1 MVYWQIALLLALIVL
16 NGFFAMSELAI
27 VSSRRGIL
35 KQRAEAGSRGAA
47 TALRLSD
54 EPTRFLSTIQIAITL
69 IGLVNGAIGGI
80 TFGEQM
86 AAILDE
92 VEWLGGHGEFVG
104 YAIVVV
110 VITYFSLVIG
120 ELVPKRIA
128 MTHPEAIAVA
138 VAPLLNVVSQTT
150 RPFVVLLQAST
161 ALLLKLLGVHDQNQR
176 TVTDEEITALLSEGA
191 EQGLIDKVER
201 QMIDE
206 VLSLGDRPVRSMMTH
221 RSQVEWI
228 DVHASLDSVREQV
241 VQGGYGRYLICDDS
255 LDNVLGYVRT
265 RELIDVLLGKRDF
278 DLRSMIRDPLV
289 VPPSTKALS
298 LLAQFKKARP
308 HIAIVV
314 DEYGDLLGMITPTD
328 ILETIAGDLAGEGH
342 ETEPN
347 VVKREDGS
355 YLVDGQIGM
364 DELEDKVGMGGLVVG
379 ERFATLARF
388 LLEQLGAIPRTG
400 QTLVVNGWRF
410 EIVDMDGTRIDKVL
424 VSQLAG
430 QTRRL

>member
-1 MVYWQIALLLALIVL
+1 MLYWQFALLLALVL
-16 NGFFAMSELAI
+16 FNGFFAMSEMAI

-47 TALRLSD
+47 AALKLSD
-54 EPTRFLSTIQIAITL
+54 EPTRFLSTIQIGITL
-69 IGLVNGAIGGI
+69 IGIVAGAVSGAAFGSELAIVLDRVIWLAGYGEAVAYSLVFMGI
-80 TFGEQM
+80 TFLQ
-86 AAILDE
+86 
-92 VEWLGGHGEFVG
+92 
-104 YAIVVV
+104 
-110 VITYFSLVIG
+110 LVIG

-128 MTHPEAIAVA
+128 ITHPEGIAVA
-138 VAPLLNVVSQTT
+138 VAPLLRGISTAT
-150 RPFVVLLQAST
+150 RPFVALLQAST
-161 ALLLKLLGVHDQNQR
+161 SLILRLLGVKEHHKR
-176 TVTDEEITALLSEGA
+176 AVTDEEITALLAEGT
-191 EQGLIDKVER
+191 EQGVIDTVER

-221 RSQVEWI
+221 RSEIEWI
-228 DVHASLDSVREQV
+228 GVTATLDEIREQV
-241 VQGGYGRYLICDDS
+241 VTGGYGRYLVCEDS
-255 LDNVLGYVRT
+255 LDNVIGYVRT
-265 RELIDVLLGKRDF
+265 RELIDTLLGTQSL
-278 DLRSMIRDPLV
+278 DLRAMVRDPLV

-298 LLAQFKKARP
+298 LLAQFKKTRP

-342 ETEPN
+342 EAEPD
-347 VVKREDGS
+347 VVKRDDGS
-355 YLVDGQIGM
+355 FLVDGQIGM

-388 LLEQLGAIPRTG
+388 LLEQLGHIPRAG

-410 EIVDMDGTRIDKVL
+410 EILDMDGTRIDKVL

>member
-1 MVYWQIALLLALIVL
+1 MVYWQLALLLALVLL

-35 KQRAEAGSRGAA
+35 KQRAENGSRGAA
-47 TALRLSD
+47 AALKLSD
-54 EPTRFLSTIQIAITL
+54 DPTRFLSTVQIGITL
-69 IGLVNGAIGGI
+69 IGIVAGAVSGAAFGAQLAVVLDQYAWLGGYGEAVAYTLVFIGI
-80 TFGEQM
+80 TFLQ
-86 AAILDE
+86 L
-92 VEWLGGHGEFVG
+92 
-104 YAIVVV
+104 VV
-110 VITYFSLVIG
+110 G

-128 MTHPEAIAVA
+128 ITHPESIAVA
-138 VAPLLNVVSQTT
+138 VAPLLSGISTAAS
-150 RPFVVLLQAST
+150 PFAALLQVATS
-161 ALLLKLLGVHDQNQR
+161 LMLRLLGIKEQHKR
-176 TVTDEEITALLSEGA
+176 KVTDEEITALLAEGT
-191 EQGLIDKVER
+191 EQGVIDTVER

-228 DVHASLDSVREQV
+228 DVAAPVPEIREQV
-241 VQGGYGRYLICDDS
+241 ITGGYGRYLVCEDS

-265 RELIDVLLGKRDF
+265 RELIDALLGHKPL
-278 DLRSMIRDPLV
+278 DLRAMIRDPLV

-342 ETEPN
+342 DATPD
-347 VVKREDGS
+347 VVKRDDGS
-355 YLVDGQIGM
+355 FLVDGQIGM
-364 DELEDKVGMGGLVVG
+364 DELEDKVGMGGLVIG

-388 LLEQLGAIPRTG
+388 LLEQLGYIPRTG

-410 EIVDMDGTRIDKVL
+410 EIVDMDGTRIDKVM
-424 VSQLAG
+424 VSQVAG

>member
-1 MVYWQIALLLALIVL
+1 MVYWQLALLLALILL

-47 TALRLSD
+47 AALKLSD
-54 EPTRFLSTIQIAITL
+54 EPTRFLSTIQIGITL
-69 IGLVNGAIGGI
+69 IGIVNGAISGA
-80 TFGEQM
+80 TFGREL
-86 AAILDE
+86 ALILDQ
-92 VEWLGGHGEFVG
+92 VQWLGGHGEFIG
-104 YAIVVV
+104 YTIVVV
-110 VITYFSLVIG
+110 AITFFSLVIG

-128 MTHPEAIAVA
+128 MTHPEAIAIA
-138 VAPLLNVVSQTT
+138 VAPLLRIVSTST
-150 RPFVVLLQAST
+150 RPFVALLQVST
-161 ALLLKLLGVHDQNQR
+161 AMLLKLLGVRDLNKR
-176 TVTDEEITALLSEGA
+176 AVTDEEITALLAEGA
-191 EQGLIDKVER
+191 EQGLIDRVER
-201 QMIDE
+201 EMIDE

-228 DVHASLDSVREQV
+228 EVNATLEEIREQV
-241 VQGGYGRYLICDDS
+241 IQGGYGRYLICEDS
-255 LDNVLGYVRT
+255 LDNVLGYLRT
-265 RELIDVLLGKRDF
+265 RELIDALLGAKQL
-278 DLRSMIRDPLV
+278 DLRAMIRDPLV

-342 ETEPN
+342 DSEPS
-347 VVKREDGS
+347 VVRREDGS
-355 YLVDGQIGM
+355 FLVDGQIGM
-364 DELEDKVGMGGLVVG
+364 DDLEDKVGMGGLVVD

-388 LLEQLGAIPRTG
+388 LLEQLGHIPRAG
-400 QTLVVNGWRF
+400 QTLLVNGWRF

-424 VSQLAG
+424 VSQMAG

>member
-1 MVYWQIALLLALIVL
+1 MVYWQLALLLALILL

-47 TALRLSD
+47 AALKLSD
-54 EPTRFLSTIQIAITL
+54 EPTRFLSTIQIGITL
-69 IGLVNGAIGGI
+69 IGIVNGAISGA
-80 TFGEQM
+80 TFGREL
-86 AAILDE
+86 ALILDQ
-92 VEWLGGHGEFVG
+92 VQWLGGHGEFIG
-104 YAIVVV
+104 YTIVVV
-110 VITYFSLVIG
+110 AITFFSLVIG

-128 MTHPEAIAVA
+128 MTHPESIAIAVA
-138 VAPLLNVVSQTT
+138 PFLRIISTST
-150 RPFVVLLQAST
+150 RPFVALLQVST
-161 ALLLKLLGVHDQNQR
+161 AMLLKLLGVRDQNKR
-176 TVTDEEITALLSEGA
+176 AVTDEEITALLSEGA
-191 EQGLIDKVER
+191 EQGLIDRVER
-201 QMIDE
+201 EMIDE

-228 DVHASLDSVREQV
+228 EVNATLDEIREQV
-241 VQGGYGRYLICDDS
+241 IEGGYGRYLICEDS
-255 LDNVLGYVRT
+255 LDNVLGYLRT
-265 RELIDVLLGKRDF
+265 RELIDALLGAKQL
-278 DLRSMIRDPLV
+278 DLRAMIRDPLV

-342 ETEPN
+342 DSGPS
-347 VVKREDGS
+347 VVRREDGS
-355 YLVDGQIGM
+355 FLVDGQIGM
-364 DELEDKVGMGGLVVG
+364 DDLEDKVGMGGLVVD

-388 LLEQLGAIPRTG
+388 LLEQLGHIPRAG
-400 QTLVVNGWRF
+400 QTLLVNGWRF
-410 EIVDMDGTRIDKVL
+410 EVVDMDGTRIDKVL
-424 VSQLAG
+424 VSQMAG

>member
-1 MVYWQIALLLALIVL
+1 MVYWEIALLLALIL
-16 NGFFAMSELAI
+16 INGFFAMSELAI

-47 TALRLSD
+47 VALKLSD
-54 EPTRFLSTIQIAITL
+54 EPTRFLSTIQIGITL
-69 IGLVNGAIGGI
+69 IGIVAGAVSGATLGRKL
-80 TFGEQM
+80 
-86 AAILDE
+86 AVILDQY
-92 VEWLGGHGEFVG
+92 EWLGGHGEPVA
-104 YAIVVV
+104 YTLV
-110 VITYFSLVIG
+110 VIGLTFLSLVIG

-138 VAPLLNVVSQTT
+138 VAPLLKGISTTT
-150 RPFVVLLQAST
+150 RPFVALLQGST

-191 EQGLIDKVER
+191 EQGVIDKVER

-221 RSQVEWI
+221 RSQVEWL
-228 DVHASLDSVREQV
+228 DVHATLDEIRELV
-241 VQGGYGRYLICDDS
+241 VQGGYGRYLVCDDS
-255 LDNVLGYVRT
+255 LDNVLGYVRS
-265 RELIDVLLGKRDF
+265 RELIDVLLGKRDL
-278 DLRSMIRDPLV
+278 DLRAMIRDPLV

-342 ETEPN
+342 EAAPN

-388 LLEQLGAIPRTG
+388 LLEQLGHIPRTG

>member
-1 MVYWQIALLLALIVL
+1 MVYWQLALLLALVLL

-35 KQRAEAGSRGAA
+35 KQRADSGSRGAA
-47 TALRLSD
+47 AALRLSD
-54 EPTRFLSTIQIAITL
+54 EPTRFLSTIQIGITL
-69 IGLVNGAIGGI
+69 IGIIAGAVSAAA
-80 TFGEQM
+80 FGDELAFM
-86 AAILDE
+86 LDQY
-92 VEWLGGHGEFVG
+92 VWLGGYGEPVAYTLVFMG
-104 YAIVVV
+104 
-110 VITYFSLVIG
+110 ITYLQLVVG

-128 MTHPEAIAVA
+128 ITHPEGIAVA
-138 VAPLLNVVSQTT
+138 VAPLLLGISTAT
-150 RPFVVLLQAST
+150 RPFVALLQVST
-161 ALLLKLLGVHDQNQR
+161 SLLLRLLGVKEQHKR
-176 TVTDEEITALLSEGA
+176 AVTDEEITALLAEGT
-191 EQGLIDKVER
+191 EQGVIDSVER

-221 RSQVEWI
+221 RSQIEWI
-228 DVHASLDSVREQV
+228 DVEAPLDELREQV
-241 VQGGYGRYLICDDS
+241 VQGGYGRYLICEGS

-265 RELIDVLLGKRDF
+265 RELIDALLGKRAL
-278 DLRSMIRDPLV
+278 DLKAMVRDPLV

-328 ILETIAGDLAGEGH
+328 ILETIAGDLAVEGH
-342 ETEPN
+342 EAHPP
-347 VVKREDGS
+347 VVKRDDGS
-355 YLVDGQIGM
+355 FLVDAHIGM

-388 LLEQLGAIPRTG
+388 LLEQLGQIPRTG

-424 VSQLAG
+424 VSQLAAHS
-430 QTRRL
+430 RRL